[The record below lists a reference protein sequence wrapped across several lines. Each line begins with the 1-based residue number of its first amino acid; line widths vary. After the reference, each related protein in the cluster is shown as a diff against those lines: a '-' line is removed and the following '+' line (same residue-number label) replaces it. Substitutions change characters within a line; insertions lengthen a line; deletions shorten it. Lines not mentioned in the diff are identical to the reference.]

1 VSASNPA
8 TSTDSFTATG
18 PSTNPVS
25 KDDFA
30 QATEPAPA
38 GGDAAISI
46 NLSGPTELRFERD
59 GRVIQGFCELKHLR
73 SVASGGV
80 WLNLQH
86 GTADQKNL
94 VDMAHFEGIGVS
106 FSWYLQAQ

>member
-1 VSASNPA
+1 VSASDAA
-8 TSTDSFTATG
+8 TSTDSSTATE

-25 KDDFA
+25 KDDSA
-30 QATEPAPA
+30 QATGPAPPI
-38 GGDAAISI
+38 GDATISI

-59 GRVIQGFCELKHLR
+59 GRVIHGFCELKHLR

-86 GTADQKNL
+86 GTTDQKNL

-106 FSWYLQAQ
+106 FSWYLQAR